1 MKHFFLQSGFS
12 CLWFVAGLILGGV
25 IATLLLVIVGKKA
38 AKEATDRINRNMEV
52 NHEISKILNQ

>member
-1 MKHFFLQSGFS
+1 
-12 CLWFVAGLILGGV
+12 LWFVAGLILGGV